1 MGAGFALPRDAGRR
15 PALHAVPALLHNRR
29 ATVPVRR
36 SPPGPRRPEGRI
48 GHSAGEC
55 DFMGS
60 CGNASLSAQGPY
72 EAQETSALAG
82 VRVPEGRREPTA
94 MHARDRAARLGAA

>member
-1 MGAGFALPRDAGRR
+1 
-15 PALHAVPALLHNRR
+15 
-29 ATVPVRR
+29 
-36 SPPGPRRPEGRI
+36 
-48 GHSAGEC
+48 
-55 DFMGS
+55 MGS